1 MTRWPDYFFNIWP
14 FSAMKIRPIKSQIA
28 KEGAAF
34 CQIRNNP
41 FKNCQR
47 LVNFCQSGKISPNLV
62 TLDGGPLARSTLTK
76 AVVYVRPSFG
86 KSAAAAFDI
95 EYVDNE

>member
-1 MTRWPDYFFNIWP
+1 MMSQKYQVG
-14 FSAMKIRPIKSQIA
+14 SAIS
-28 KEGAAF
+28 
-34 CQIRNNP
+34 QIRN
-41 FKNCQR
+41 KTLKICQR